1 MSDFNA
7 SIAPDDLLERPLDEL
22 SAIDLLR
29 LLGSGSVAGV
39 RNQLADKKKY
49 ELWVDETSIGRL
61 PVGSILD
68 RVRTEKK
75 KLELEIH
82 MDPYRALQIDLI
94 SLLQAT
100 FNESDVSTSAADF
113 QKLLRQLLQKILGS
127 STDLGRPGD

>member
-1 MSDFNA
+1 MTDFHA

-29 LLGSGSVAGV
+29 LLGSGSVAGF

-68 RVRTEKK
+68 RIKTEKK
-75 KLELEIH
+75 KLELEIQT
-82 MDPYRALQIDLI
+82 DRALQIDLI
-94 SLLQAT
+94 NLLRA
-100 FNESDVSTSAADF
+100 FSESDPSTSAADF
-113 QKLLRQLLQKILGS
+113 RDLLRRLVQKLLES
-127 STDLGRPGD
+127 SRDLGRPAD